1 MFQLARTAAL
11 AASLLTVAAAGA
23 SAQRGPRGT
32 MGLPRIVP
40 APSTAPA
47 PAPSPGRAIGGRP
60 QFPSAG
66 GRRPGDL
73 PRIVGDPL
81 RRRSGFATGF
91 DGGLRFGSGRFG
103 SGRFVDH
110 GTRFFRPPY
119 ARWGVGAGCGFGCI
133 RGGAR
138 SGRFFGSFLMG
149 YPFAVP
155 YYYGPP
161 VYSEPMVDRYGETDV
176 DAYAPEAEP
185 AHSASKL
192 IVIGGGTGGGGDAL
206 TVETIADSVR
216 LTWLGAGRA
225 AREVTLFVADST
237 QRRLA
242 TRNAS
247 PSAPTATFEVA
258 TLSSP
263 VAYAGVSV
271 TFTDG
276 VTTTTLVPYQKGTE
290 ADRRR

>member
-1 MFQLARTAAL
+1 MLHLARTAAL
-11 AASLLTVAAAGA
+11 ATSLLTVAAAGA

-32 MGLPRIVP
+32 MGVPRIVTAPSTP
-40 APSTAPA
+40 APSL
-47 PAPSPGRAIGGRP
+47 GRAIGGPR
-60 QFPSAG
+60 FPSAG
-66 GRRPGDL
+66 GRRAGDL

-91 DGGLRFGSGRFG
+91 GDGLRFGSR
-103 SGRFVDH
+103 RFVDH
-110 GTRFFRPPY
+110 GTRFFRPPH

-155 YYYGPP
+155 YYYDYGPP
-161 VYSEPMVDRYGETDV
+161 VYSEPMVDRYGEADV
-176 DAYAPEAEP
+176 DAYAPESEP
-185 AHSASKL
+185 ARGASKL

-206 TVETIADSVR
+206 TVEAIADSVR
-216 LTWLGAGRA
+216 LTWLGADRP

-242 TRNAS
+242 TRSAS
-247 PSAPTATFEVA
+247 PSSPTATFEVA

-276 VTTTTLVPYQKGTE
+276 VTTTTLVPYRKGTE
-290 ADRRR
+290 GDRRR